1 MLSTPCHQ
9 GAFPLRHF
17 PFPSRMAKDSANGGG
32 AEMSASSTAPAA
44 AAPADVMPAAAA
56 AAPKS
61 SRTAEGFIYKA
72 SEFIAL
78 SVVFAVAA
86 WTAYSIRLYAI
97 EVYGRVIHE
106 FDPWFN
112 MRATQYLADNG
123 AKKFFTWFDYM
134 SWYPLGRPVGTTIYP
149 GMQFTAV
156 WIWNVLK
163 WKWWRKIFV
172 AVGLNSLKIKMSLN
186 DVCVFIPAWFGAIAS
201 VVLGMLTAEV
211 SGSWRAGAASSL
223 IMAVI
228 PAHIMRSVGGGYDN
242 ESVAMTAMV
251 LTFYAWTRSLRTSE
265 SWWIGAL
272 AGLAYF
278 NMVAAWGGFIFVGNM
293 VSTHAFLLVLLG
305 YYSPSLWKAYS
316 LFYIVGTIG
325 AIQIPVVGMSP
336 FKSIE
341 QLGLLGVFLG
351 LQGIALSDYLAAREG
366 IFWSDKEAAEAKAAG
381 KKVALDPAT
390 QASKRGSSFERF
402 RQALAFRTRFA
413 FFCGAALVVPI
424 AVLYP
429 TGYFGGFSVRI
440 KSLFI
445 KHTKTGNPLVD
456 SVAEHQASSTAAY
469 WHYLHYASYL
479 AVFGFFGALLKG
491 TAQKERMTSG
501 IQVNKWFIV
510 LFAGVAYYFASR
522 MQRLII
528 LLGPLASSLAGI
540 AIGYVVDFMLSAVS
554 DMISLVLVG
563 EKVSAEDAAPRAKE
577 EAAASSKKGAAPTPL
592 KRSAK
597 GESEEGKKARE
608 AAEAHPLSNFGLKF
622 FAPAAVATEKALKS
636 TPGRV
641 IRMLIA
647 VAVTVLTPPF
657 AVTFYQFSDKFSR
670 DMSQPSI
677 MFKAQL
683 RDGQTVMINDYQEAY
698 WWLRD
703 HTPQDSRVLSWW
715 DYGYQLTG
723 IGNRTSLADGNT
735 WNLEHIALL
744 GRILTSPEKRAHSL
758 ARHLAD
764 YVLIWAGNQGD
775 DLSKSPHMA
784 RIGSSVYPDIC
795 PRDPLCRNFGFY
807 SDKKPTESMANSMLY
822 KMHRNG
828 LEPGVKVNKKYF
840 EDVYQSKYGLVRIY
854 KILNISETSKQW
866 LADPA
871 NRLCDRPGSWYC
883 PGQYPPEFP
892 KPPKTHRN
900 LD

>member
-1 MLSTPCHQ
+1 MDSAADSSKVSTP
-9 GAFPLRHF
+9 ATP
-17 PFPSRMAKDSANGGG
+17 
-32 AEMSASSTAPAA
+32 
-44 AAPADVMPAAAA
+44 
-56 AAPKS
+56 
-61 SRTAEGFIYKA
+61 
-72 SEFIAL
+72 L
-78 SVVFAVAA
+78 SVATSSPAKEPRFKSTERFIFKAFEFVVLTAVFALAA
-86 WTAYSIRLYAI
+86 WTAYKIRLYAI
-97 EVYGRVIHE
+97 ETYGRVIHE

-112 MRATQYLADNG
+112 MRATQYLADHG

-156 WIWNVLK
+156 GIWEVLK
-163 WKWWRKIFV
+163 WKTWRKIFV
-172 AVGLNSLKIKMSLN
+172 AIGLSGLKIKMSLN
-186 DVCVFIPAWFGAIAS
+186 DVCVFIPAWFGALAS
-201 VVLGMLTAEV
+201 VILGMLTAEV
-211 SGSWRAGAASSL
+211 SGSWRAGAASAL
-223 IMAVI
+223 VMAVI

-251 LTFYAWTRSLRTSE
+251 LTFYAWTRSLRTSA
-265 SWWIGAL
+265 SWPIGAL

-316 LFYIVGTIG
+316 LFFIIGTIG
-325 AIQIPVVGMSP
+325 ATQIPVVGMSP

-341 QLGLLGVFLG
+341 QLGLLAVFLG
-351 LQGIALSDYLAAREG
+351 LNAIALSDWLAAREG
-366 IFWSDKEAAEAKAAG
+366 IYWSDAEARDAKAAG
-381 KKVALDPAT
+381 KKVALDP
-390 QASKRGSSFERF
+390 SVPSGNGLISDRF
-402 RQALAFRTRFA
+402 RDALAFRIRFA
-413 FFCGAALVVPI
+413 FMCGAAVVVPI

-479 AVFGFFGALLKG
+479 AVVGFVLTLLKVG
-491 TAQKERMTSG
+491 TDQRERMTSG
-501 IQVNKWFIV
+501 LQVNKWFII

-528 LLGPLASSLAGI
+528 LLGPLASSLAGVC
-540 AIGYVVDFMLSAVS
+540 IGFVVDFMISAVS
-554 DMISLVLVG
+554 DMVSLAIKG
-563 EKVSAEDAAPRAKE
+563 DKSSNES
-577 EAAASSKKGAAPTPL
+577 EAAAAVVENVPAAGEPVPAAG
-592 KRSAK
+592 SAK
-597 GESEEGKKARE
+597 KLAAIAAAKRPVKSESSEGKKARE
-608 AAEAHPLSNFGLKF
+608 AAEGHVLAGFGLGF
-622 FAPAAVATEKALKS
+622 LAPVALAAEKVYAS
-636 TPGRV
+636 VPGRV
-641 IRMLIA
+641 VRMLIA
-647 VAVTVLTPPF
+647 VAIVVLAPPYM
-657 AVTFYQFSDKFSR
+657 ATFYKFSDKFSR

-703 HTPQDSRVLSWW
+703 NTPQDARVLSWW

-795 PRDPLCRNFGFY
+795 PKDPLCHNFGFY

-822 KMHRNG
+822 KMHR
-828 LEPGVKVNKKYF
+828 
-840 EDVYQSKYGLVRIY
+840 VR
-854 KILNISETSKQW
+854 T
-866 LADPA
+866 
-871 NRLCDRPGSWYC
+871 
-883 PGQYPPEFP
+883 
-892 KPPKTHRN
+892 
-900 LD
+900 

>member
-1 MLSTPCHQ
+1 
-9 GAFPLRHF
+9 
-17 PFPSRMAKDSANGGG
+17 
-32 AEMSASSTAPAA
+32 MSIGQDSTAE
-44 AAPADVMPAAAA
+44 
-56 AAPKS
+56 APKAGAAVVLKS
-61 SRTAEGFIYKA
+61 SPKIVKEPLHVSTERFLFKA
-72 SEFIAL
+72 FEVAVLSAIFAL
-78 SVVFAVAA
+78 AA
-86 WTAYSIRLYAI
+86 WTAYKIRLYAI
-97 EVYGRVIHE
+97 ETYGRVIHE

-123 AKKFFTWFDYM
+123 AAKFFTWFDYM

-156 WIWNVLK
+156 GIWEVLK
-163 WKWWRKIFV
+163 WKSWRKIFV
-172 AVGLNSLKIKMSLN
+172 AIGLPALRIKMSLN
-186 DVCVFIPAWFGAIAS
+186 DVCVFIPAWFGALAS
-201 VVLGMLTAEV
+201 VILGALTAEV
-211 SGSWRAGAASSL
+211 SGSWRAGAASAL
-223 IMAVI
+223 IMAII

-242 ESVAMTAMV
+242 ESVAMSAMV
-251 LTFYAWTRSLRTSE
+251 LTFYAWTRALRTPG
-265 SWWIGAL
+265 SWPIGLL
-272 AGLAYF
+272 AGIAYF

-316 LFYIVGTIG
+316 LFFIVGTIG
-325 AIQIPVVGMSP
+325 ATQIPVVGMSP

-341 QLGLLGVFLG
+341 QLGLLAVFAG
-351 LQGIALSDYLAAREG
+351 LNAIALSDALAARQG
-366 IFWSDKEAAEAKAAG
+366 IYWTDAEARNAKAAG
-381 KKVALDPAT
+381 LKVALDPSAP
-390 QASKRGSSFERF
+390 SGYGLVSDRF
-402 RQALAFRTRFA
+402 RDALAFRVRFA
-413 FFCGAALVVPI
+413 LMCGAAAAVPV
-424 AVLYP
+424 AMLYP

-479 AVFGFFGALLKG
+479 AVAGFGLTLLTVG
-491 TAQKERMTSG
+491 TAAKERLTSG
-501 IQVNKWFIV
+501 VQVNKWFII
-510 LFAGVAYYFASR
+510 LFACVAYYFASR

-528 LLGPLASSLAGI
+528 LLGPLASALAGVCI
-540 AIGYVVDFMLSAVS
+540 AAIVDFILAAVS
-554 DMISLVLVG
+554 DMIALVVKG
-563 EKVSAEDAAPRAKE
+563 DRVIAAES
-577 EAAASSKKGAAPTPL
+577 AAAAALVASVSEPATPTPTPTPTPAAAGGAPTPASAKKGAVAAS
-592 KRSAK
+592 KRSTIK
-597 GESEEGKKARE
+597 VESADVKAARE
-608 AAEAHPLSNFGLKF
+608 AAEGHPLAGFGLTAL
-622 FAPAAVATEKALKS
+622 APAALAVEKIYAS

-641 IRMLIA
+641 IRLLIA
-647 VAVTVLTPPF
+647 VAITVLSPPYMG
-657 AVTFYQFSDKFSR
+657 VFYKFSDKFSR

-677 MFKAQL
+677 MFQATL

-703 HTPQDSRVLSWW
+703 NTPQDARVLSWW

-795 PRDPLCRNFGFY
+795 PKDPLCHNFGFY

-822 KMHRNG
+822 KMHR
-828 LEPGVKVNKKYF
+828 
-840 EDVYQSKYGLVRIY
+840 VRGQ
-854 KILNISETSKQW
+854 K
-866 LADPA
+866 
-871 NRLCDRPGSWYC
+871 RPG
-883 PGQYPPEFP
+883 GAE
-892 KPPKTHRN
+892 
-900 LD
+900 